1 MAGRAGAAG
10 IAAASVAKY
19 GVTIVHGRAKAL
31 GRAVAIS
38 HLGPVAAR
46 VASLAAR
53 AAVRVAD
60 KVASSEAA
68 RAAVRVADKVASSEA
83 ARVGA
88 KVAAKVV
95 AKVVAKVA
103 AKVVAKVVDKAADK
117 VVDKVAVGVADPGIA
132 KRRKDQLKPGLSA
145 GLFFSR
151 SISPLDR

>member
-1 MAGRAGAAG
+1 MEDNTAGTTTVGRDLGGTGAVIAGALALDGEVDMAGRAGAAG

-46 VASLAAR
+46 VASR

-60 KVASSEAA
+60 KVADKVAV
-68 RAAVRVADKVASSEA
+68 RVAVRVADT
-83 ARVGA
+83 
-88 KVAAKVV
+88 
-95 AKVVAKVA
+95 
-103 AKVVAKVVDKAADK
+103 
-117 VVDKVAVGVADPGIA
+117 GIA

-145 GLFFSR
+145 GRVAHRFRHPTL
-151 SISPLDR
+151 PLGRNGFWAGGLC